1 VDWRTLAL
9 NQYFK
14 EYWLADT
21 HEVNIQ
27 YYYCNKCAKAINRR
41 FSSIERRID
50 YEEAGLFQNAQS
62 VRYIE
67 KHFTMND
74 RYWPKVDIR

>member
-1 VDWRTLAL
+1 MKLISKIDYR
-9 NQYFK
+9 
-14 EYWLADT
+14 
-21 HEVNIQ
+21 
-27 YYYCNKCAKAINRR
+27 NKCAKAINRR

-67 KHFTMND
+67 KHFTMNI
-74 RYWPKVDIR
+74 RFWP

>member
-1 VDWRTLAL
+1 MKLISKIDYR
-9 NQYFK
+9 
-14 EYWLADT
+14 
-21 HEVNIQ
+21 
-27 YYYCNKCAKAINRR
+27 NKCAKAINRR

-67 KHFTMND
+67 KHFTMNIPLLAVSGH
-74 RYWPKVDIR
+74 RYEIIINIY